1 MMDSSENDGRK
12 PGPRPFVSGRPVA
25 RVEPITSTFG
35 PSRPFSIT
43 GAKTVSTGARLTT
56 TQSMAIDPRSATPTP
71 RWTVAVYEPG
81 LERSVPRDSHE
92 QPAFVPAP
100 SEPARPSSPANSTD
114 DIVEASLALHEDVI
128 EASRH
133 ASSAAAAEMLELV
146 AKKLRRGEILLLP
159 GAATSTDTGAVS
171 AVLAAL
177 LGGRR

>member
-25 RVEPITSTFG
+25 RVEPITSTFA
-35 PSRPFSIT
+35 PSRPFSFA
-43 GAKTVSTGARLTT
+43 GAKTTTGAGLTT
-56 TQSMAIDPRSATPTP
+56 TTSIAIDPRSATPTP
-71 RWTVAVYEPG
+71 RWTVAVYQPG
-81 LERSVPRDSHE
+81 LERSVPAAAQE
-92 QPAFVPAP
+92 PPAFVPEPNA
-100 SEPARPSSPANSTD
+100 PARPSSPANSTD
-114 DIVEASLALHEDVI
+114 DIVEASLALHDDVI
-128 EASRH
+128 EAGRH
-133 ASSAAAAEMLELV
+133 AASAAAAEMLELV

>member
-25 RVEPITSTFG
+25 RVEPITSAFG
-35 PSRPFSIT
+35 LSRPFSIT
-43 GAKTVSTGARLTT
+43 GAKTISTGGRLRTT
-56 TQSMAIDPRSATPTP
+56 KSIAMDPRSATPTP

-81 LERSVPRDSHE
+81 LERSVPADSL
-92 QPAFVPAP
+92 QPAFVPEPA
-100 SEPARPSSPANSTD
+100 PARPASPANATD
-114 DIVEASLALHEDVI
+114 DIVEASLALHDDVI
-128 EASRH
+128 EAGRH
-133 ASSAAAAEMLELV
+133 AASAAAAEMLELV

>member
-1 MMDSSENDGRK
+1 MMDSSENDGRRQ
-12 PGPRPFVSGRPVA
+12 GPRPFVSGRPA
-25 RVEPITSTFG
+25 GKAGPIALA
-35 PSRPFSIT
+35 PSRPFSFT
-43 GAKTVSTGARLTT
+43 GAKTRTGSDLTT
-56 TQSMAIDPRSATPTP
+56 TTSISIDPRNATPTP

-81 LERSVPRDSHE
+81 LERSVPADSRE
-92 QPAFVPAP
+92 QPAFVPEP
-100 SEPARPSSPANSTD
+100 SATKSSTPANSTD
-114 DIVEASLALHEDVI
+114 DIVEASLALHDDVI
-128 EASRH
+128 EAGRH

>member
-1 MMDSSENDGRK
+1 MDGSENDGRK
-12 PGPRPFVSGRPVA
+12 PGTRPFVSGRPMT
-25 RVEPITSTFG
+25 RVEPITSTFA
-35 PSRPFSIT
+35 PSRPFAFT
-43 GAKTVSTGARLTT
+43 GAKISTGARLTT
-56 TQSMAIDPRSATPTP
+56 TSSMAIDPRSATPTP

-81 LERSVPRDSHE
+81 LERSVRADGHE
-92 QPAFVPAP
+92 PPAFVPAP
-100 SEPARPSSPANSTD
+100 IAPAKSPANSTD
-114 DIVEASLALHEDVI
+114 DIVEASLALQEDVV

-133 ASSAAAAEMLELV
+133 AASAAAAEMLELV